1 MAALALL
8 MMVALA
14 GAAAA
19 PAGAESSGSQPQP
32 SHREFNVIPVA
43 GGDSD
48 FGIGAGAVADWA
60 RLSPQSPPF
69 VWRLETGGF
78 ISFKLRDGHSVVI
91 PYLDYYLLYSRPG
104 LGPGGRLRLDLRAA
118 FTKET
123 TLPFFGIG
131 NATPEPPPGTAL
143 ADTEFGRVR
152 PTVGG
157 NARITVAQHWFVQGG
172 LQYTHNW
179 MTVRPTSL
187 LAQMQASGPPAT
199 RALLGNVAESHGVA
213 LLAGSVQYDSR
224 DNEIVTRRGMFHA
237 LQLRVSP
244 AVKDWLP
251 YSYQQVTATARFFF
265 TPWTRWLTISWR
277 VVGDALLGSPPF
289 YELGRFDENPA
300 LGGARGVR
308 GVPALRYY
316 GKVKLLENF
325 ELRSEIWS
333 FSLWR
338 KPMVLGVGAF
348 ADSGRLCAELGR
360 RHPELDGT
368 GWGLKYGL
376 GGGLRLQQGETFV
389 VRFDVA
395 WSPDAHPV
403 GAYFTA
409 GEIF

>member
-1 MAALALL
+1 
-8 MMVALA
+8 MMVVLA
-14 GAAAA
+14 GAVPA
-19 PAGAESSGSQPQP
+19 PTGAESTASQSQP
-32 SHREFNVIPVA
+32 SHREFNIVPVA

-48 FGIGAGAVADWA
+48 LGVGLGAVSDWA
-60 RLSPQSPPF
+60 RLSPGLPPF

-78 ISFKLRDGHSVVI
+78 ISFKLRDSNRVVI
-91 PYLDYYLLYSRPG
+91 PYLDYYLLYSRPR
-104 LGPGGRLRLDLRAA
+104 LGSGGRLRLDGRAT

-152 PTVGG
+152 SMVGG
-157 NARITVAQHWFVQGG
+157 NARITVTPRWFVQGG

-179 MTVRPTSL
+179 MTVRPGSL
-187 LAQMQASGPPAT
+187 LAQMQASGSPET
-199 RALLGNVAESHGVA
+199 RALLGNVADSHGVA
-213 LLAGSVQYDSR
+213 LIAASVQYDSR
-224 DNEIVTRRGMFHA
+224 DSELVTRRGMFHA
-237 LQLRVSP
+237 VQLRVSP

-251 YSYQQVTATARFFF
+251 YSYQQLNATARFFF
-265 TPWTRWLTISWR
+265 TPWTRRLTISWR
-277 VVGDALLGSPPF
+277 IVGDALLGSPPF
-289 YELGRFDENPA
+289 YELARWYEDTPA

-325 ELRSEIWS
+325 ELRSELWS

-348 ADSGRLCAELGR
+348 ADAGRLWAELGR
-360 RHPELDGT
+360 RHPELDGS

-376 GGGLRLQQGETFV
+376 GGGLRLQEGETFV

-409 GEIF
+409 GEVF